1 MSQLLLAS
9 ASPRRAQLLQQLG
22 FQFIQRA
29 TDIPEVRQ
37 ADESAT
43 AYVQRLACEKAV
55 AGWAQLGTP
64 GVALGSDT
72 LIAHANEVMEKPADE
87 DECVR
92 MLLALSNT
100 QHEVH
105 TAVAVTDGALT
116 RTALVTSRVR
126 FRKLTE
132 AECRAYWRSGEPQD
146 KAGAYAIQGMGGRF
160 VSELQGSCS
169 AVVGLPLCET
179 EQLLAQ
185 FGYYSGFGSRT

>member
-37 ADESAT
+37 PNESAT
-43 AYVQRLACEKAV
+43 AYVQRLAREKAL
-55 AGWAQLGTP
+55 AGWTQVGTP
-64 GVALGSDT
+64 WVSLGSDT
-72 LIAHANEVMEKPADE
+72 LIAYAGEVLEKPATE
-87 DECVR
+87 TECVR
-92 MLLALSNT
+92 MLMALSGA

-105 TAVAVTDGALT
+105 TAVAVTDGS
-116 RTALVTSRVR
+116 RTLIELVTSRVS
-126 FRKLTE
+126 FRALTE
-132 AECRAYWRSGEPQD
+132 AECRAYWHSGEPRD

-160 VSELQGSCS
+160 VRELQGSCS
-169 AVVGLPLCET
+169 AVVGLPLCQT

-185 FGYYSGFGSRT
+185 FGHYSGFGSCA